1 MVFFKLV
8 HDFEVGESKA
18 GECSL
23 HWPNLFVPACIFS
36 INIFSQFLFKKKKQ
50 TLKQNKS
57 LGSKRP
63 ILQTF

>member
-23 HWPNLFVPACIFS
+23 HWPNLFVPALYFFYKHFFTVS
-36 INIFSQFLFKKKKQ
+36 I
-50 TLKQNKS
+50 
-57 LGSKRP
+57 
-63 ILQTF
+63 